1 MVWCTWSGEHGLVN
15 MVWWTWSGVHGLV
28 THGMVTHGL
37 VYMVWWTQYGVDG
50 LVTHGVVTHGMVNR
64 RMVPGILC
72 LLLFQ
77 SKRGACRRPLFFLSL
92 LAIYASFFNWM
103 DSGECE
109 TPVWNSKPVG
119 IRQGGSLTALLF
131 KRHCYSNKRRSQGCS
146 LFTASVFEQEESTCI
161 SGCSAKNALL
171 QCLGLTLL
179 ICKDPGNAHGSI
191 FS

>member
-28 THGMVTHGL
+28 THGMVTHG
-37 VYMVWWTQYGVDG
+37 MVTHGM
-50 LVTHGVVTHGMVNR
+50 VTHGVVTHGMVNR